1 MLERIKYLDM
11 NNIKELN
18 PIYSF
23 TLKELRDAEDMEF
36 IHRREHLAELEEP
49 TVLYAY
55 ANTIVMEIKSSQ
67 YGKKDK
73 KTGGTNVTKYKVFVL
88 FEDFYTIGKDKDIDF
103 EDAVDYAIDYADIHI
118 RCTCPAFLYWGDA
131 YMSTAMQYLYG
142 IPRENRFPKMR
153 NPNLKGTMCKH
164 CDMVA
169 EWILKHKDIVTKLFA
184 TYYGR
189 LNDGQSIYAVN
200 TKGTTITIGKKND
213 KGDIFFE
220 QQVEEENMSEDQTT
234 EEQVEEPTTEET
246 PEDVDNLNP
255 DTWWEDED
263 NVTDIEEENE

>member
-1 MLERIKYLDM
+1 M

-23 TLKELRDAEDMEF
+23 TLKELRDAEDMDF

-49 TVLYAY
+49 ELEYCY
-55 ANTIVMEIKSSQ
+55 ANTLVFTIKSSQ

-103 EDAVDYAIDYADIHI
+103 EDAVDYAINYADVHT
-118 RCTCPAFLYWGDA
+118 RCTCPSQLYWGFS
-131 YMSTAMQYLYG
+131 YEGTQLGYLYG
-142 IPRENRFPKMR
+142 VPRENRFPKIR
-153 NPNLKGTMCKH
+153 NPNLRSTSCKH
-164 CDMVA
+164 TDKII
-169 EWILKHKDIVTKLFA
+169 EWILSHKDIVTKLFA

-200 TKGTTITIGKKND
+200 TKGTTITIGKKNE
-213 KGDIFFE
+213 KGDVFFE
-220 QQVEEENMSEDQTT
+220 QQVEEENMSEDQTP
-234 EEQVEEPTTEET
+234 EEQVEETVTEET
-246 PEDVDNLNP
+246 SEDVDNLDP

-263 NVTDIEEENE
+263 NVTDIEQENE